1 MSSAGLL
8 SVRAVLAHGRC
19 DQLVVNLIRPPVAQV
34 FVGQVPEAVVKAI
47 PYLYTLCAHAQRAAA
62 QAACAAAMGEARRPV
77 DNGALWVEMLHENFW
92 RLLLDWPKVL
102 GLEPPQDAFIA
113 WRAARMGEGCLAAT
127 QKLWSETLSG
137 LAEKCLEK
145 LVDRDSLASHPAPSL
160 DAESWLAYWQGS
172 SEHAL
177 PIVPPQSVKIA
188 YRARLAEVAAA
199 IKALADGTPFP
210 IAAAGGNGWGVG
222 QSATARGTLT
232 HAVHVVEDKVARYR
246 VWAPTDLL
254 FADASAL
261 SQLLAE
267 RRFSSKNEA
276 VQALE
281 QAVLALDPCLPYT
294 VELNDA

>member
-8 SVRAVLAHGRC
+8 NVRAVLAHGRC
-19 DQLVVNLIRPPVAQV
+19 DQLTVHLIRPPVAQV

-62 QAACAAAMGEARRPV
+62 QAACAAALGEARRPV
-77 DNGALWVEMLHENFW
+77 DDGALWVEMLHENFW
-92 RLLLDWPKVL
+92 RLLLDWPKAL
-102 GLEPPQDAFIA
+102 GLEPAQDAFIA
-113 WRAARMGEGCLAAT
+113 WRAARMGEECLAAT
-127 QKLWSETLSG
+127 QKLCSETLSE

-145 LVDRDSLASHPAPSL
+145 LVDRDSLAPHPAPAL
-160 DAESWLAYWQGS
+160 DADGWLAYWQGRS
-172 SEHAL
+172 DQA
-177 PIVPPQSVKIA
+177 PPMTPPRSVKIA

-199 IKALADGTPFP
+199 IRALADSAPFP
-210 IAAAGGNGWGVG
+210 IATAGGNGWGVG

-261 SQLLAE
+261 SRLLAE
-267 RRFSSKNEA
+267 RWFPSKNEA
-276 VQALE
+276 LQALE
-281 QAVLALDPCLPYT
+281 QAVLALDPCLPYS
-294 VELNDA
+294 VELIDA